1 MSEYYINTTIICLG
15 WTFLK
20 DQWISE
26 VEPIKRKDV
35 WEQLNRRRVFSIEA
49 LETLGYKKDAAYK
62 VLQRLVDQGM
72 VRKIRNGLY
81 ATVNVETGEVN
92 ASVLQIACGVHEAA
106 FLSHQSALVIHGLMD
121 WVDCRVFY
129 GAPTKV
135 KTFSFEGWEY
145 VCIPSGLRQGVEIME
160 VPGAGEPGLPVTS
173 LERTLVE
180 SLREL
185 DRVGGVETMTQVL
198 KQVDLVD
205 EEELLFF
212 MDHYSIQM
220 LYQKAGFMLTSEKER
235 LGLSEGFFEHCK
247 SHMGSSVRYLNQAAR
262 EDGVFVKEWQLVV
275 TSMF

>member
-1 MSEYYINTTIICLG
+1 MEYYINTTIICLG

-35 WEQLNRRRVFSIEA
+35 WEQLNRQRVFSLKDLIA
-49 LETLGYKKDAAYK
+49 LEYEKDAAYK
-62 VLQRLVDQGM
+62 VLQGLVAQGI

-92 ASVLQIACGVHEAA
+92 ASVLQIACGVHDEA
-106 FLSHQSALVIHGLMD
+106 FLSHQSALVARGLMD

-145 VCIPSGLRQGVEIME
+145 VCIPSGLSQGVECME
-160 VPGAGEPGLPVTS
+160 VSGAGEPGLSVTS

-180 SLREL
+180 SLREM
-185 DRVGGVETMTQVL
+185 DWVGGVAVITQVL
-198 KQVDLVD
+198 KRVDRMD
-205 EEELLFF
+205 EEALLFF
-212 MDHYSIQM
+212 LDHYDIQM
-220 LYQKAGFMLTSEKER
+220 LYQKAGFMLTGEKER
-235 LGLSEGFFEHCK
+235 LGLSDGFFEHCK
-247 SHMGSSVRYLNQAAR
+247 SNMGSSVRYLNQAAR

-275 TSMF
+275 PSMF